1 MYRYYKVIRFS
12 VALLIVIAASSCED
26 LVTVG
31 VPPDQLGSQA
41 VFQDDNTATSAMSG
55 LYAAMVAGSST
66 SSMTLC
72 PGMSA
77 DDFYNTTA
85 GPYDVFSQ
93 NELTAGEPR
102 ISNVWS
108 SVYNYIYQANSVRS
122 EEHTSELQSLMRI
135 SYAVFC
141 LQTKQYYP

>member
-41 VFQDDNTATSAMSG
+41 VFQDVNTAPSAMSG
-55 LYAAMVAGSST
+55 LYAAMLAGSRT
-66 SSMTLC
+66 SSMTPS
-72 PGMSA
+72 PGLSA

-85 GPYDVFSQ
+85 GPHYVFSH
-93 NELTAGEPR
+93 NELTTGEP
-102 ISNVWS
+102 
-108 SVYNYIYQANSVRS
+108 Q
-122 EEHTSELQSLMRI
+122 
-135 SYAVFC
+135 
-141 LQTKQYYP
+141 